1 LGGAFGK
8 FYEAVIPVLFPTLRP
23 VAPEPG
29 TGNFFHALHDT
40 VDMNLSNEQ
49 QAIRDVV
56 REFAVEEIRP
66 IARDCDE
73 DQTFPEAV
81 WDGLADLDMTGLT
94 TPEEYGGLDVDRL
107 TYSVVNEEVAYGM
120 LSVATALS
128 VHCLATSCI
137 AEFGDEN
144 QKERWLPDM
153 VEGRPVGAFAL
164 SEPQAGSN
172 PAEMTTEARREG
184 DEYVIDGKKQWI
196 TNGERAGVVVL
207 FAKTDRDDPRSVTQF
222 VVPKDADGL
231 EVGKKEDK
239 LGLRASDTTSLIFD
253 DVHVPADNRLTE
265 EGKGLS
271 AAFHILTGGR
281 IGIASQSVGLAQSAL
296 DEAVAYAQDREQ
308 FDEPIAEIQTIRH
321 KLADMQTQLQAA
333 RLLTRDAARKDDRN
347 RKEGADENVEMA
359 ASMAKYFA
367 SEAAVDVTNE
377 AVQIHGGYG
386 YTTDFDVERL
396 YRDSKITTIYEGTS
410 EIQKKVIARN
420 LLS

>member
-1 LGGAFGK
+1 
-8 FYEAVIPVLFPTLRP
+8 
-23 VAPEPG
+23 
-29 TGNFFHALHDT
+29 
-40 VDMNLSNEQ
+40 MNLSEEQ
-49 QAIRDVV
+49 RHIRDTVQ
-56 REFAVEEIRP
+56 EFAVEEIRP
-66 IARDCDE
+66 LAADCDE
-73 DQTFPEAV
+73 RQEFPEDV
-81 WDGLADLDMTGLT
+81 WDEMADLGVTGMTV
-94 TPEEYGGLDVDRL
+94 PEEYGGLDVDRL
-107 TYSVVNEEVAYGM
+107 TYSLVNEAVAYGS

-137 AEFGDEN
+137 AEFGDED
-144 QKERWLPDM
+144 QRERWLPEM
-153 VEGRPVGAFAL
+153 VDGRPVGAFAL

-196 TNGERAGVVVL
+196 TNGQRAGVVVL

-222 VVPKDADGL
+222 AVPKDADGL

-239 LGLRASDTTSLIFD
+239 LGLRASDTTTLIFD
-253 DVHVPADNRLTE
+253 DVRIPAENRLTE
-265 EGKGLS
+265 EGRGLS

-281 IGIASQSVGLAQSAL
+281 IGIASQSVGLAQAAL

-308 FDEPIAEIQTIRH
+308 FGEPIADIQTIRH
-321 KLADMQTQLQAA
+321 KLADMQTKVQAS
-333 RLLTRDAARKDDRN
+333 RLLTRDAARTDDRG
-347 RKEGADENVEMA
+347 ETPEMA

-367 SEAAVDVTNE
+367 SESAVDVTNE

-386 YTTDFDVERL
+386 YTTDFDVERF

-420 LLS
+420 LLD